1 MRSSYKY
8 LIIKLFF
15 CLCLACFIPNLKI
28 GYVSLFIRKRIG
40 FHGLLLENKR
50 KQYIFG

>member
-28 GYVSLFIRKRIG
+28 GYVSLFDPQADRVSWIIAG
-40 FHGLLLENKR
+40 E
-50 KQYIFG
+50 